1 MKNILDKINRADEI
15 QANLELDK
23 TELGKHEVNLA
34 LTDEIK
40 VYAKNA
46 AKLAIDYKK
55 KRDAI
60 IKNVATLQEL
70 LKDVVVN
77 KDYGKKVL
85 ANAQKFKAQIDKLS
99 KELGINLQGTEPY
112 KLLSEL
118 FMNGE
123 DAQGNID
130 DALNAVRTLKV

>member
-15 QANLELDK
+15 QSK
-23 TELGKHEVNLA
+23 VELGTHEVQLA
-34 LTDEIK
+34 LLDELK
-40 VYAKNA
+40 VYAKNT
-46 AKLAIDYKK
+46 AKYSAEYTKTSA
-55 KRDAI
+55 AI
-60 IKNVATLQEL
+60 IKNVATLQSL

-85 ANAQKFKAQIDKLS
+85 ANAQKYKAQMDKLS
-99 KELGINLQGTEPY
+99 KELGINLQGSEPD

-118 FMNGE
+118 FTFGE
-123 DAQGNID
+123 DTQGRID

>member
-60 IKNVATLQEL
+60 VKNVATLQEL

-99 KELGINLQGTEPY
+99 KELGINLQGTEPD

>member
-15 QANLELDK
+15 QAKLELDK

-60 IKNVATLQEL
+60 VKNVATLQEL

-99 KELGINLQGTEPY
+99 KELGINLQGTEPD